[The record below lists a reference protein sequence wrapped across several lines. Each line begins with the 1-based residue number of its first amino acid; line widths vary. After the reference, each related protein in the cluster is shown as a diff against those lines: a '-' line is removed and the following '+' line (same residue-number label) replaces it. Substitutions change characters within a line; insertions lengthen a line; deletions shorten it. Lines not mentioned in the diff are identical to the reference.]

1 MRASVNALLLLLAQA
16 TDKALARDVQ
26 FLKVENQ
33 ILRSKLP
40 RVVKVTPQER
50 RRLVKFG
57 RPLGSALKQ
66 LISIASPRTFLRW
79 LDADGRERSRRASPT
94 RPSRPRT
101 AEAIRELVLRL
112 ARENDWGYTRILGE
126 LKKLGVRKIC
136 RSTVV
141 NSLREAG
148 LDPGP
153 KRGEDTWDDFITH
166 HAATL
171 WSCDFF
177 TKQVSSLRGLVEVY
191 VLFFLNVQTR
201 RVYIAGL
208 TPHPDRAW
216 VAQQA
221 RNTAM
226 FFAEQEVKPAVLLR
240 DNDGKFDAVFAAEG
254 VAVKRITPASPNLNA
269 RAERWVQTVKRELLD
284 RFVVFGETH
293 LCYLLSEFLSHYH
306 QNRPHQALG
315 NAPPCESPSPVDAPS
330 PDQPRRSAKKGA
342 ADCSST
348 IAAGRR
354 DRVLHTAEGHMSR
367 RQ

>member
-16 TDKALARDVQ
+16 TDKALARYVQ

-57 RPLGSALKQ
+57 RPLGSALKE
-66 LISIASPRTFLRW
+66 LISIVSPRTFLRW
-79 LDADGRERSRRASPT
+79 LAADGRERGRRASSV
-94 RPSRPRT
+94 RPGRPRT

-126 LKKLGVRKIC
+126 LKKLGVRKVC

-141 NSLREAG
+141 NILREAG

-153 KRGEDTWDDFITH
+153 KRGEDTWDDFIKR

-177 TKQVSSLRGLVEVY
+177 TKQVWTLRGLVEIY

-208 TPHPDRAW
+208 TVHPDRAW

-226 FFAEQEVKPAVLLR
+226 FFAEQDVKPAMLLR
-240 DNDGKFDAVFAAEG
+240 DNDGKFGPEFDAVFAAEG

-293 LCYLLSEFLSHYH
+293 LRYLLSEFLSHYH
-306 QNRPHQALG
+306 QARPHQSLG
-315 NAPPCESPSPVDAPS
+315 NAPPCGPPSPADGLP
-330 PDQPRRSAKKGA
+330 PDPNEVVCEERLGGLLKHYKRRA
-342 ADCSST
+342 A
-348 IAAGRR
+348 
-354 DRVLHTAEGHMSR
+354 
-367 RQ
+367 

>member
-16 TDKALARDVQ
+16 TDKALARYVQ

-40 RVVKVTPQER
+40 RVVKVTPQES

-57 RPLGSALKQ
+57 RPLGPALKE
-66 LISIASPRTFLRW
+66 LISIVSPRTFLRW
-79 LDADGRERSRRASPT
+79 LDADGSRHSRRASPT
-94 RPSRPRT
+94 RPGRPRT

-141 NSLREAG
+141 NILREAG

-153 KRGEDTWDDFITH
+153 KRGEDTWDDFIKR

-177 TKQVSSLRGLVEVY
+177 TKQVWTLRGLVEVY

-208 TPHPDRAW
+208 TVHPNRAW
-216 VAQQA
+216 AAQQA
-221 RNTAM
+221 RNTPM
-226 FFAEQEVKPAVLLR
+226 FFAEQEVKPTVLLR
-240 DNDGKFDAVFAAEG
+240 DNDGKFGPAFDAVFAAEG
-254 VAVKRITPASPNLNA
+254 VEVKRITPASPNLNA
-269 RAERWVQTVKRELLD
+269 RAERWVQTVRRELLD
-284 RFVVFGETH
+284 LFVVFGEAH
-293 LCYLLSEFLSHYH
+293 LRYLLSEFLSHYH
-306 QNRPHQALG
+306 QNRPHQSLG
-315 NAPPCESPSPVDAPS
+315 NAPPCGPPSPADGPPPDPS
-330 PDQPRRSAKKGA
+330 DVVCEERLGGLLKHYSRKA
-342 ADCSST
+342 A
-348 IAAGRR
+348 
-354 DRVLHTAEGHMSR
+354 
-367 RQ
+367 

>member
-1 MRASVNALLLLLAQA
+1 
-16 TDKALARDVQ
+16 
-26 FLKVENQ
+26 
-33 ILRSKLP
+33 
-40 RVVKVTPQER
+40 
-50 RRLVKFG
+50 
-57 RPLGSALKQ
+57 
-66 LISIASPRTFLRW
+66 
-79 LDADGRERSRRASPT
+79 
-94 RPSRPRT
+94 
-101 AEAIRELVLRL
+101 LRL

-240 DNDGKFDAVFAAEG
+240 DNDGKF
-254 VAVKRITPASPNLNA
+254 
-269 RAERWVQTVKRELLD
+269 
-284 RFVVFGETH
+284 
-293 LCYLLSEFLSHYH
+293 
-306 QNRPHQALG
+306 
-315 NAPPCESPSPVDAPS
+315 
-330 PDQPRRSAKKGA
+330 GA
-342 ADCSST
+342 SST
-348 IAAGRR
+348 PC
-354 DRVLHTAEGHMSR
+354 SR
-367 RQ
+367 RRAWP